1 MKMLIVAITL
11 ALLLLG
17 ATGVVAEGVAGG
29 ARIDGDFTIV
39 WKQRV
44 DDPTVAT
51 TQPSFRVGD
60 FRVELRPGVKAKP
73 KDPPAF
79 NVALGGDATKSKTLV
94 YPGKWYHFALVGSG
108 GKVQLSVN
116 GFPDAEPRPA
126 VPPAAGVLAA
136 APAGTV
142 APVADLY
149 FAAEASAPADVLGP
163 VKQKLPTG
171 RTIVTVAHRGVH
183 KHAPENTRIS
193 YVQAIEAGAPIVEFD
208 TALTA
213 DGYIV
218 GMHDKTVDRTTDG
231 TGKIAEMTLEQV
243 RKLEAG
249 SWKHPKYKG
258 EPVPT
263 LDEVADVVRGKAILM
278 LDLKAEGQGAAIA
291 KWLES
296 TKYPHDQ
303 VIIAPW
309 EDHEAV
315 ALRKHVPMTVPMIRL
330 TSKVPTE
337 QADDAYFEKM
347 KSIGLSGFSVNWQ
360 YLTETF
366 TRAAQKHGMKV
377 YTWTLN
383 EPPDI
388 AGAALLGVDGVI
400 TDDSAATIKLLAELT
415 KK

>member
-1 MKMLIVAITL
+1 MKMLIVVTL
-11 ALLLLG
+11 VLLMAAVAAYAQDPARPNPLLASG
-17 ATGVVAEGVAGG
+17 NWTATWTQ
-29 ARIDGDFTIV
+29 RIDD
-39 WKQRV
+39 
-44 DDPTVAT
+44 VAA
-51 TQPSFRVGD
+51 TQPSLILGHLEVALLPAPK
-60 FRVELRPGVKAKP
+60 VKP
-73 KDPPAF
+73 KDPHAF
-79 NVALGGDATKSKTLV
+79 NLVIGDETRRSKTLI
-94 YPGKWYHFALVGSG
+94 YPGKPYQF
-108 GKVQLSVN
+108 
-116 GFPDAEPRPA
+116 
-126 VPPAAGVLAA
+126 VLAA
-136 APAGTV
+136 GGGNVQLFINGYPDADPQPLPDVTTPATPANPRMSSTSV
-142 APVADLY
+142 EESEVMMNTLP
-149 FAAEASAPADVLGP
+149 AEMILDRFKRGLRP
-163 VKQKLPTG
+163 

-193 YVQAIEAGAPIVEFD
+193 YVQAVEAGAPIVEFD
-208 TALTA
+208 TALTS
-213 DGYIV
+213 DGHIV

-231 TGKIAEMTLEQV
+231 TGKLAEMTLEQV

-337 QADDAYFEKM
+337 QPDDAYFEKM

-360 YLTETF
+360 YLTEAF

-383 EPPDI
+383 DPPDI

-400 TDDSAATIKLLAELT
+400 TDDSAATIKLLAELQ

>member
-1 MKMLIVAITL
+1 MRTLIAVITL

-17 ATGVVAEGVAGG
+17 ATGVLAESVAGG

-60 FRVELRPGVKAKP
+60 FRVELRPAVKAKP
-73 KDPPAF
+73 KDAPAF
-79 NVALGGDATKSKTLV
+79 QVVMSGDTASKTLV
-94 YPGKWYHFALVGSG
+94 YPGKWYHFALVGAG
-108 GKVQLSVN
+108 GKVQLFVN
-116 GFPDAEPRPA
+116 GFPDAAPRPA
-126 VPPAAGVLAA
+126 APPAAGVLAA

-142 APVADLY
+142 ARVEDLF
-149 FAAEASAPADVLGP
+149 FAAEALAPADVLAP
-163 VKQKLPTG
+163 VKQKMPAG

-208 TALTA
+208 TALTS
-213 DGYIV
+213 DGHIV

-249 SWKHPKYKG
+249 SWKDPKYKG

-263 LDEVADVVRGKAILM
+263 LDEVAEVVRGKAVLM

-315 ALRKHVPMTVPMIRL
+315 ALRKHVPMTVPMVRL

-337 QADDAYFEKM
+337 QPDDAYFEKM

-360 YLTETF
+360 YLTEPF

-400 TDDSAATIKLLAELT
+400 TDDSAATIKLLAELLT
-415 KK
+415 K